1 MNEIEKEYF
10 EWIYNLVID
19 QRYNRK
25 SYKKLFSF
33 LFSREFTYII
43 EMDSNRASDGEQLRY
58 MFGLEHHYDHSYI
71 RDNLDTRNAS
81 VLEVMIA
88 LSIRCEEH
96 IMEDENYG
104 NRTGQW
110 FWNML
115 TSLGLGGMDDVRF
128 NRHEA
133 NDIIDRFLARE
144 YSPDGR
150 GGLFTVDTHSDMRD
164 IEIWYQMCMYL
175 EKYV

>member
-19 QRYNRK
+19 QRYSRK

-43 EMDSNRASDGEQLRY
+43 EMDSNRASDGERLRY

-104 NRTGQW
+104 DRTGQW

-115 TSLGLGGMDDVRF
+115 TSLGLGGMDDARF

>member
-25 SYKKLFSF
+25 SYRKLFGF
-33 LFSREFTYII
+33 LFSREFTYIM

-115 TSLGLGGMDDVRF
+115 TSLGLGGMDDARF

>member
-19 QRYNRK
+19 QKYNRK
-25 SYKKLFSF
+25 SYRKLFSF

-43 EMDSNRASDGEQLRY
+43 DMDSNRASDGEQLRY

-71 RDNLDTRNAS
+71 RDSLDTRNAS

-115 TSLGLGGMDDVRF
+115 TSLGLGGMDDARF